1 MIQQPLRD
9 SGEWLTLGGAMKIR
23 AIAAL
28 CAGAFAFGPGASPAS
43 AALFASAD
51 HSYPVFLTTNTF
63 NANFARNI
71 VEGSNVLIQLS
82 NVFANDVFWAPF
94 YNSQPGFSAVEL
106 STAAPITSAALAGFD
121 LFIGAGPDDP
131 YTASEA
137 AALSAFLAG
146 GGNVLLAGDNSNFVP
161 QNSFINA
168 LLAQLG
174 SSMSIVSGQN
184 GGNDAPRLTVNA
196 YTFNAPVLEYEAS
209 STLVGG
215 IPLYGLEGSG
225 IPILAFEPTRIKVV
239 PEPATWAMMIA
250 GFFMVG
256 SAMRRKVRRA
266 LRAA

>member
-1 MIQQPLRD
+1 
-9 SGEWLTLGGAMKIR
+9 MKSR

-28 CAGAFAFGPGASPAS
+28 CAGAFAFGSVATPAG
-43 AALFASAD
+43 AALFAAAD
-51 HSYPVFLTTNTF
+51 HSYPVFLSTNAS
-63 NANFARNI
+63 NANFAKNI

-106 STAAPITSAALAGFD
+106 NTAAPITSAALAGFD

-131 YTASEA
+131 YTNSEA

-146 GGNVLLAGDNSNFVP
+146 GGNVLLAGDNSSFVT
-161 QNSFINA
+161 QNTFINA

-174 SSMSIVSGQN
+174 SSMSIVSGSN
-184 GGNDAPRLTVNA
+184 GGNDALRLTVNA
-196 YTFNAPVLEYEAS
+196 YTINAPTLQYEAS

-225 IPILAFEPTRIKVV
+225 IPFLAYEPSRLANPPI
-239 PEPATWAMMIA
+239 PEPSIWAMMIA
-250 GFFMVG
+250 GFGLVG
-256 SAMRRKVRRA
+256 GVMRRKTRRL
-266 LRAA
+266 LRTA